1 MKFSDIATQ
10 LEAFAQA
17 EIAKLEAGAGKV
29 GEAIAEDLQK
39 AEPVLE
45 DAFVTILKQF
55 GALASQIVVGLMMNT
70 VDNLSGGEKHNLAVT
85 TLVDNAAQ
93 QGVQI
98 LAADATALIKNTYLA
113 VSGLQLPVN

>member
-10 LEAFAQA
+10 LEDFAK
-17 EIAKLEAGAGKV
+17 EELAKLEAGAGNV
-29 GEAIAEDLQK
+29 GEIIADGLQK
-39 AEPVLE
+39 VEPVLE
-45 DAFVTILKQF
+45 DAFVAILKQF
-55 GALASQIVVGLMMNT
+55 GALASQIVVGLMTNT

-98 LAADATALIKNTYLA
+98 LAADASALIKNTYLA
-113 VSGLQLPVN
+113 VTGLQIPAD